1 MPQDCATLAQ
11 INPKTPKIA
20 PEGLPRTSRWA
31 QTDSRWHPSPKVL
44 ASWSLLH
51 EFQKHINMLCF
62 PLNFV
67 LWVLWKY
74 KFLLISGTEFDW
86 VWINF
91 GILGL
96 VCLKGPQ
103 DRFKIASSWLPW
115 ANLEPT
121 WAQVGSKLSH
131 VVPML
136 APSWLQLDSSWSHVG
151 SISGSPAAPGPTQGL
166 ANLFPVASW
175 PPKPPLDLK
184 WNSKGPPKPWMWTLD
199 PLKTF
204 QSWI

>member
-1 MPQDCATLAQ
+1 MIIVA
-11 INPKTPKIA
+11 
-20 PEGLPRTSRWA
+20 W
-31 QTDSRWHPSPKVL
+31 
-44 ASWSLLH
+44 
-51 EFQKHINMLCF
+51 FQKHINMLCF

-67 LWVLWKY
+67 LWVLRKY

-136 APSWLQLDSSWSHVG
+136 APSWLQLDSSWAHVG
-151 SISGSPAAPGPTQGL
+151 PIFGSPAVLGPTQAL
-166 ANLFPVASW
+166 SNPFPVASRS
-175 PPKPPLDLK
+175 PKPHLRPTR
-184 WNSKGPPKPWMWTLD
+184 PKVDPTKAFQPQIWPWTLN
-199 PLKTF
+199 LKPKKTPT
-204 QSWI
+204 SV